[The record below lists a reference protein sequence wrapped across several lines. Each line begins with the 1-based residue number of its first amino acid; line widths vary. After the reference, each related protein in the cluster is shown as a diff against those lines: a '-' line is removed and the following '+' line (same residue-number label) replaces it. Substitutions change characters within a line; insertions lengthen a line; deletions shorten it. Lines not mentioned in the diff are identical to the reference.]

1 MKKSSRLRAAVI
13 TIICLPFVV
22 LASIR
27 AEAQSPAP
35 SPTNAINKGSAV
47 TSRASGTFEVKINPL
62 TPHHKDESA
71 PLGRL
76 SIDKQF
82 QGDLDATSKGE
93 MLAAGTEVKGSAG
106 YVAMERVTGKLR
118 GRSGT
123 FVLQHSGTMNR
134 GSPTLSVTVVP
145 DSGTGQLVGLDGKMT
160 IKIEGGK
167 HFYDFQYSLPEAP

>member
-1 MKKSSRLRAAVI
+1 M
-13 TIICLPFVV
+13 
-22 LASIR
+22 
-27 AEAQSPAP
+27 
-35 SPTNAINKGSAV
+35 
-47 TSRASGTFEVKINPL
+47 TSRASGTFEVKISPL
-62 TPHHKDESA
+62 TPQHKDESA

-93 MLAAGTEVKGSAG
+93 MLAADTEVKGSAG
-106 YVAMERVTGKLR
+106 YVAMERVTGKLH

-134 GSPTLSVTVVP
+134 GSPTLSVTIVP

-167 HFYDFQYSLPEAP
+167 HFYDFQYSLPETR